1 MYSFLA
7 TAFNKSTNFG
17 SLKIYV
23 NDILMAMSS
32 RAASRPTN
40 GNQDDSNESRSIVKS
55 GKIWVQAT
63 LQLKKN
69 DKVTIKIN
77 GTFYRL
83 DLQSRTYFEG
93 RLITKLDEE

>member
-7 TAFNKSTNFG
+7 TASNKSTKFG
-17 SLKIYV
+17 SLKLCV
-23 NDILMAMSS
+23 NDKVMAVSS
-32 RAASRPTN
+32 RSASRPTN
-40 GNQDDSNESRSIVKS
+40 GDQEDNDSRSVVKS
-55 GKIWVQAT
+55 GEIWVQAT

-69 DKVTIKIN
+69 EKVMIYLN

-83 DLQSRTYFEG
+83 DLQARTYFEG